1 MSRQF
6 ITRPKF
12 KNISVFN
19 FYYKFSNLPK
29 KAETRIFFNQNKFW
43 AIFWFWVFLCK
54 KGEAIKIVKD
64 GKKAFSFLFNL
75 NHLQFIQMPSNF
87 LQ

>member
-1 MSRQF
+1 MLKQEYF
-6 ITRPKF
+6 LTKTRFGPYF
-12 KNISVFN
+12 GFGCFSV
-19 FYYKFSNLPK
+19 K
-29 KAETRIFFNQNKFW
+29 R
-43 AIFWFWVFLCK
+43 
-54 KGEAIKIVKD
+54 GEAIKIVKD